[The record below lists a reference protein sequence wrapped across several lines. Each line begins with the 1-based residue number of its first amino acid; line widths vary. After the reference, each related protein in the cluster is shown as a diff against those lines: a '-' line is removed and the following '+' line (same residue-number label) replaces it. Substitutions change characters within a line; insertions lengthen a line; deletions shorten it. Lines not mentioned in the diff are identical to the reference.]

1 MTLVQSYHCK
11 SCNYSFGPI
20 GVGPYMKERPQV
32 FRYCRDC
39 GQGQTLIAPPGTLLK
54 CAHCQ
59 SPQLVD
65 VQENCPKCSSTDV
78 HWESQ
83 L

>member
-1 MTLVQSYHCK
+1 
-11 SCNYSFGPI
+11 
-20 GVGPYMKERPQV
+20 MKERPQV

-39 GQGQTLIAPPGTLLK
+39 RQGQTLIAAPGTLLK

-65 VQENCPKCSSTDV
+65 VQRECPVCGSKDV
-78 HWESQ
+78 GWESH